1 MGGLRK
7 MLKAEEESGGDTPA
21 LPTLPEEANIA
32 PMGTLV
38 AEKSDSIWDEIE
50 TAAVTLN
57 ENHVLCGLVGMEGCT
72 KTGVV
77 LDSLTPE
84 EVENGECVLVLDFD
98 GGASSCRSSYHRDKS
113 RNIRCLDPWVMQTDD
128 RTAYNYPAT
137 HERVMKIGFEA
148 IAWAKRQQAPDYEG
162 DRLHSFL
169 VTACDF
175 WDDVCINNM
184 KIVDLGA
191 APDGIAAAVNPQKLV
206 GNQWN
211 WQIRRTRFHQ
221 LTAIGRTLMMLGVRV
236 YFETHLKTEIIK
248 NEATG
253 NYRPDWEKH
262 MNGYLNQIVWFH
274 RETVRDKDGRPT
286 GETRFTAEFYKC
298 KTNVKLQGQKRVVL
312 TTTEGGEPVWNGLP
326 EISSPVQM

>member
-1 MGGLRK
+1 MAGLRK
-7 MLKAEEESGGDTPA
+7 MQKTEEEGGVTPA
-21 LPTLPEEANIA
+21 LPSLPEEATIA
-32 PMGTLV
+32 PMGTVV
-38 AEKSDSIWDEIE
+38 AEKSDSIWGEIE
-50 TAAVTLN
+50 TAADTVN
-57 ENHVLCGLVGMEGCT
+57 DNYILCGLVGMEGCT

-77 LDSLTPE
+77 LDSLTDE
-84 EVENGECVLVLDFD
+84 EVQNGDSILVLDFD
-98 GGASSCRSSYHRDKS
+98 GGAASCRSSYHRDKS
-113 RNIRCLDPWVMQTDD
+113 RNIRCLDPWVMQTED

-148 IAWAKRQQAPDYEG
+148 IAWAKRQQEPDYEG

-184 KIVDLGA
+184 KIVDLGSA
-191 APDGIAAAVNPQKLV
+191 EDGIAATVNPQKLV

-262 MNGYLNQIVWFH
+262 MNGYLNQIIWFN
-274 RETVRDKDGRPT
+274 RENVRDKDGRPT
-286 GETRFTAEFYKC
+286 GETRFTADFYKC
-298 KTNVKLQGQKRVVL
+298 KTNVNLQGQKRVVL
-312 TTTEGGEPVWNGLP
+312 TTIEGDAPVWNGLP